1 MSFRGLHGDEDTSG
15 MLVASGVVSD
25 AAWWDLR

>member
-1 MSFRGLHGDEDTSG
+1 MSSRALHGNEDTSG
-15 MLVASGVVSD
+15 MLVAPGVVSD